1 MMCRKSCHWRLADR
15 AVLHWRLADRAVLQ
29 KAVSMADA
37 FEHDLLLYREM
48 LESVDVFIL
57 TVWS

>member
-1 MMCRKSCHWRLADR
+1 MMCRKSC
-15 AVLHWRLADRAVLQ
+15 HWRLADRAVLQ